1 MMTEETKLFL
11 EKLSEEEDLVKEFLD
26 SDSKAAAFKLAWKIA
41 REVDYELSL
50 EEIEEAIE
58 IIKVKIKNQEKSND
72 KNEGKDDVLFL
83 IDLFEKYV
91 E

>member
-1 MMTEETKLFL
+1 MTEETKLFL
-11 EKLSEEEDLVKEFLD
+11 DKLSEEEELVKKFLE

-50 EEIEEAIE
+50 EEIEEAID
-58 IIKVKIKNQEKSND
+58 ILKVKIKNQD
-72 KNEGKDDVLFL
+72 KGSDKGEGKDDVLFL